1 MDPNTERAQDPGRE
15 AAAVRRDGLAAMAV
29 IVLTVVLI
37 ALVVSSLV

>member
-1 MDPNTERAQDPGRE
+1 VDPNTERAQDPGGE
-15 AAAVRRDGLAAMAV
+15 AAPVRRDGLAAMAV